1 MMSKKIIAML
11 TALVMVL
18 GCTGALAENTKHER
32 VYVVAGADGTVTS
45 ITDSIRLEN
54 TDGLDELA
62 DRTMLNG
69 IQNVGG
75 NEAFTLEGETL
86 TWKADGKNVIY
97 QGTSDKAPAV
107 LPVVTLTLDGEE
119 ISASDLKEKTGEAV
133 LTVTYRTEGQAPAL
147 ALSVLPLPEEGIS
160 DLKAENAA
168 VLTEAERSVLVGWAV
183 PNMDATLQLPA
194 SFSATFHADHVDLGW
209 MMTFCSSDPLEAACR
224 ELDARIDGMDPE
236 ALLKDVT
243 ALLTALKDGAD
254 LPETEGMTKEIVG
267 KINELNKGL
276 KDLDA
281 SALQLAE
288 GAQQVA
294 EGSAALDTGLAALKG
309 NNDTLNNGAEQLFAA
324 ILNTA
329 NDQIAASGL
338 ADAGITIP
346 VLTAENYAEILDGVI
361 AQLDPDTLK
370 AAASA
375 KIAEEVRKQVAAKE
389 DQIRAGVLEA
399 VKGKVLEA
407 VLKAAGFEMTAEQYA
422 AALKGGLV
430 SKEQAAQVD
439 TAVEA
444 QMKSEA
450 ILAQTEAAVQEQI
463 EKLVTENTEAYLAKD
478 ETITAKLAQAAAA
491 REQLLA
497 LKEKLDQVNT
507 FVTGLKDY
515 TDGVAQASDGAATL
529 SAGAMLV
536 SAGASTLQETGTKV
550 LKDSILT
557 AEKSAAE
564 KLLPLMEKDLTGALN
579 AWKITKDQLTDTG
592 YDLKPE
598 GMDEETVYII
608 RTDLK

>member
-54 TDGLDELA
+54 MDGLDELA

-97 QGTSDKAPAV
+97 QGTSDKVPAV
-107 LPVVTLTLDGEE
+107 LPVATLTLDGEE
-119 ISASDLKEKTGEAV
+119 ISAADLKEKIGEAV
-133 LTVTYRTEGQAPAL
+133 LTVTYRTEGQVPVL
-147 ALSVLPLPEEGIS
+147 VLSVMPLPEEGIS

-194 SFSATFHADHVDLGW
+194 SFSATFHADHADLGW

-224 ELDARIDGMDPE
+224 EIDARVGDSDPE
-236 ALLKDVT
+236 ALLKEAT
-243 ALLTALKDGAD
+243 ALLTALKDGTE
-254 LPETEGMTKEIVG
+254 LPATEGKTKEITD

-276 KDLDA
+276 NDLDA
-281 SALQLAE
+281 GALQLAE
-288 GAQQVA
+288 GAQQVSDGA
-294 EGSAALDTGLAALKG
+294 AALNTGLGTLEKNNEAL
-309 NNDTLNNGAEQLFAA
+309 NSGAEQIFAA

-338 ADAGITIP
+338 ADAGVTVP
-346 VLTAENYAEILDGVI
+346 ALTAENYAEILDGVT
-361 AQLDPDTLK
+361 AQLEPDTLK

-375 KIAEEVRKQVAAKE
+375 KVAEEVRKQVTANE
-389 DQIRAGVLEA
+389 DQIRAGVQEA

-430 SKEQAAQVD
+430 TKEQAAQVD

-444 QMKSEA
+444 QMNSEE

-463 EKLVTENTEAYLAKD
+463 EKLVTENTEAYLSKD
-478 ETITAKLAQAAAA
+478 ETIAVKLAQSTAA
-491 REQLLA
+491 REQLSA
-497 LKEKLDQVNT
+497 LKEQLDQVNT
-507 FVTGLKDY
+507 FVTGLKEY

-564 KLLPLMEKDLTGALN
+564 KLLPLMEKDLAGALN
-579 AWKITKDQLTDTG
+579 AWKTTKDQLTDTG

>member
-1 MMSKKIIAML
+1 MSKKIIAML
-11 TALVMVL
+11 TALVMIL

-32 VYVVAGADGTVTS
+32 VYVVAGADGSVKS

-54 TDGLDELA
+54 TDGLDELT
-62 DRTMLNG
+62 DRTMLTD
-69 IQNVGG
+69 ILNVGG
-75 NEAFTLEGETL
+75 NETFTLEGETL
-86 TWKADGKNVIY
+86 VWKANGKNVIY
-97 QGTSDKAPAV
+97 QGASAKAPAV
-107 LPVVTLTLDGEE
+107 VPVVTLTLDGEE
-119 ISASDLKEKTGEAV
+119 ISAADLKEKTGEAV

-147 ALSVLPLPEEGIS
+147 VLSALLLPEEGIS
-160 DLKAENAA
+160 DLKTENAA

-183 PNMDATLQLPA
+183 PNMDPSLQLPV
-194 SFSATFHADHVDLGW
+194 SFSAVFHADHADLGW
-209 MMTFCSSDPLEAACR
+209 MMTFCSSDPLEVACR

-515 TDGVAQASDGAATL
+515 TDGVAQASDAAVTL
-529 SAGAMLV
+529 SAGATLV
-536 SAGASTLQETGTKV
+536 STGASTLQETGTKT

-557 AEKSAAE
+557 AEKSAAVN
-564 KLLPLMEKDLTGALN
+564 LLPLVEKNLTGVLN
-579 AWKITKDQLTDTG
+579 AWKTTKDHLTDTG

>member
-1 MMSKKIIAML
+1 
-11 TALVMVL
+11 
-18 GCTGALAENTKHER
+18 
-32 VYVVAGADGTVTS
+32 
-45 ITDSIRLEN
+45 
-54 TDGLDELA
+54 
-62 DRTMLNG
+62 
-69 IQNVGG
+69 
-75 NEAFTLEGETL
+75 
-86 TWKADGKNVIY
+86 
-97 QGTSDKAPAV
+97 
-107 LPVVTLTLDGEE
+107 
-119 ISASDLKEKTGEAV
+119 
-133 LTVTYRTEGQAPAL
+133 
-147 ALSVLPLPEEGIS
+147 
-160 DLKAENAA
+160 
-168 VLTEAERSVLVGWAV
+168 
-183 PNMDATLQLPA
+183 
-194 SFSATFHADHVDLGW
+194 
-209 MMTFCSSDPLEAACR
+209 MTFCSSDPLEAACR
-224 ELDARIDGMDPE
+224 EIDARVGDSDPE
-236 ALLKDVT
+236 TLLKEAT
-243 ALLTALKDGAD
+243 ALLTALKDGTE
-254 LPETEGMTKEIVG
+254 LPATEGKTKEITD

-276 KDLDA
+276 NDLDA
-281 SALQLAE
+281 GALQLAE
-288 GAQQVA
+288 GAQQVSDGA
-294 EGSAALDTGLAALKG
+294 AALNTGLGTLEKNNEAL
-309 NNDTLNNGAEQLFAA
+309 NSGAEQIFAA

-338 ADAGITIP
+338 ADAGVTVP
-346 VLTAENYAEILDGVI
+346 ALTAESYAEILDGVT
-361 AQLDPDTLK
+361 AQLEPDTLK

-375 KIAEEVRKQVAAKE
+375 KVAEEVRKQVTANE
-389 DQIRAGVLEA
+389 DQIRAGVQEA

-430 SKEQAAQVD
+430 TKEQAAQVD

-444 QMKSEA
+444 QMNSEE

-463 EKLVTENTEAYLAKD
+463 EKLVTENTEAYLSKD
-478 ETITAKLAQAAAA
+478 ETIAVKLAQATAA
-491 REQLLA
+491 REQLSA
-497 LKEKLDQVNT
+497 LKEQLDQVNT
-507 FVTGLKDY
+507 FVTGLKEY

-579 AWKITKDQLTDTG
+579 AWKITKDHLTDTG

>member
-32 VYVVAGADGTVTS
+32 VYVVAGADGTVNS

-54 TDGLDELA
+54 ADGLDELV

-75 NEAFTLEGETL
+75 NETFTLEGETL

-147 ALSVLPLPEEGIS
+147 VLSVLPLPEEGIS

-194 SFSATFHADHVDLGW
+194 SFSATFHADHADLGW
-209 MMTFCSSDPLEAACR
+209 MMTFCSSDPLEAVCR
-224 ELDARIDGMDPE
+224 EIDARVGDSDPE
-236 ALLKDVT
+236 TLLKEAT
-243 ALLTALKDGAD
+243 ALLTALKDGTE
-254 LPETEGMTKEIVG
+254 LPATEGKTKEITD

-276 KDLDA
+276 NDLDA
-281 SALQLAE
+281 GALQLAE
-288 GAQQVA
+288 GAQQVSDGA
-294 EGSAALDTGLAALKG
+294 VSLDAGLAELKKNNEALNG
-309 NNDTLNNGAEQLFAA
+309 GAEQIFAA

-329 NDQIAASGL
+329 NSRIAASGL
-338 ADAGITIP
+338 ADAGITVP
-346 VLTAENYAEILDGVI
+346 ELTAENYAEILDGAI
-361 AQLDPDTLK
+361 AQLDPEALK

-375 KIAEEVRKQVAAKE
+375 QVEEEVRKQVKAGE
-389 DQIRAGVLEA
+389 DQIRAGVQET

-407 VLKAAGFEMTAEQYA
+407 VLKAAGYDMNAEQYT
-422 AALKGGLV
+422 AALKSGQV
-430 SKEQAAQVD
+430 TKEQAAQTD
-439 TAVEA
+439 EAVEA
-444 QMKSEA
+444 RMNSEE
-450 ILAQTEAAVQEQI
+450 IKAQAEEAVQEQV
-463 EKLVTENTEAYLAKD
+463 EKLVAENVEAYLAKD
-478 ETITAKLAQAAAA
+478 ETVAAKLDQAAEA
-491 REQLLA
+491 REQLTA
-497 LKEKLDQVNT
+497 VKEQLDQVNT

-515 TDGVAQASDGAATL
+515 TDGVTRASDGAATL
-529 SAGAMLV
+529 SSGAMLV
-536 SAGASTLQETGTKV
+536 SAGAAALQETGTKT

-557 AEKSAAE
+557 AEKGAAE
-564 KLLPLMEKDLTGALN
+564 TLLPLVEKDLAGALN
-579 AWKITKDQLTDTG
+579 TWKTTKDLLTDTG

-598 GMDEETVYII
+598 DMAQETVYIV
-608 RTDLK
+608 RTDLR

>member
-1 MMSKKIIAML
+1 MSKKIIAML
-11 TALVMVL
+11 TALVMIL

-32 VYVVAGADGTVTS
+32 VYVVAGADGSVKS

-54 TDGLDELA
+54 TDGLDELT
-62 DRTMLNG
+62 DRTMLTD
-69 IQNVGG
+69 ILNVGG
-75 NEAFTLEGETL
+75 NETFTLEGETL
-86 TWKADGKNVIY
+86 VWKANGKNVIY
-97 QGTSDKAPAV
+97 QGASAKAPAV
-107 LPVVTLTLDGEE
+107 VPVVTLTLDGEE
-119 ISASDLKEKTGEAV
+119 ISAADLKEKTGEAV

-147 ALSVLPLPEEGIS
+147 VLSALLLPEEGIS
-160 DLKAENAA
+160 DLKTENAA

-183 PNMDATLQLPA
+183 PNMDPSLQLPV
-194 SFSATFHADHVDLGW
+194 SFSAVFHADHADLGW

-375 KIAEEVRKQVAAKE
+375 KVAEEVRKQVMANE
-389 DQIRAGVLEA
+389 DQIRAGVQEA

-515 TDGVAQASDGAATL
+515 TDGVAQASDAAVTL
-529 SAGAMLV
+529 SAGATLV
-536 SAGASTLQETGTKV
+536 STGASTLQETGTKT

-564 KLLPLMEKDLTGALN
+564 KLLPLMEKDLAGASN
-579 AWKITKDQLTDTG
+579 AWKTTKDQLTDTG

>member
-32 VYVVAGADGTVTS
+32 VYVVAGADGTVNS

-54 TDGLDELA
+54 ADGLDELV

-75 NEAFTLEGETL
+75 NETFTLEGETL

-147 ALSVLPLPEEGIS
+147 VLSVLPLPEEGIS

-194 SFSATFHADHVDLGW
+194 SFSATFHADHADLGW

-224 ELDARIDGMDPE
+224 EIDARVGDSDPE
-236 ALLKDVT
+236 ALLKEAT
-243 ALLTALKDGAD
+243 ALLTALKDGTD
-254 LPETEGMTKEIVG
+254 LPATEGKTKEITD

-276 KDLDA
+276 NDLDA
-281 SALQLAE
+281 GALQLAE
-288 GAQQVA
+288 GAQQVSDGA
-294 EGSAALDTGLAALKG
+294 AALNTGLGTLEKNNEAL
-309 NNDTLNNGAEQLFAA
+309 NSGAEQIFAA

-338 ADAGITIP
+338 ADAGVTVP
-346 VLTAENYAEILDGVI
+346 ALTAENYAEVLDGVT
-361 AQLDPDTLK
+361 AQLEPDTLK

-375 KIAEEVRKQVAAKE
+375 KVAEEVRKQVTANE
-389 DQIRAGVLEA
+389 DQIRAGVQEA

-430 SKEQAAQVD
+430 TKEQAAQVD

-444 QMKSEA
+444 QMNSEE

-463 EKLVTENTEAYLAKD
+463 EKLVTENTEAYLSKD
-478 ETITAKLAQAAAA
+478 ETIAVKLAQATAA
-491 REQLLA
+491 REQLSA
-497 LKEKLDQVNT
+497 LKEQLDQVNT
-507 FVTGLKDY
+507 FVTGLKEY

-564 KLLPLMEKDLTGALN
+564 KLLPLMEKDLAGALN
-579 AWKITKDQLTDTG
+579 AWKTTKDQLTDTG

>member
-1 MMSKKIIAML
+1 MSKKIIAML
-11 TALVMVL
+11 TALVMIL

-32 VYVVAGADGTVTS
+32 VYVVAGADGSVKS

-54 TDGLDELA
+54 TDGLDELT
-62 DRTMLNG
+62 DRTMLTD
-69 IQNVGG
+69 ILNVGG
-75 NEAFTLEGETL
+75 NETFTLEGETL
-86 TWKADGKNVIY
+86 VWKANGKNVIY
-97 QGTSDKAPAV
+97 QGASAKAPAV
-107 LPVVTLTLDGEE
+107 VPVVTLTLDGEE
-119 ISASDLKEKTGEAV
+119 ISAADLKEKTGEAV

-147 ALSVLPLPEEGIS
+147 VLSALLLPEEGIS
-160 DLKAENAA
+160 DLKTENAA

-183 PNMDATLQLPA
+183 PNMDPSLQLPV
-194 SFSATFHADHVDLGW
+194 SFSAVFHADHADLGW

-515 TDGVAQASDGAATL
+515 TDGVAQASDAAVTL
-529 SAGAMLV
+529 SAGATLV
-536 SAGASTLQETGTKV
+536 STGASTLQETGTKT

-557 AEKSAAE
+557 ARFASLRKPVTLPARAA
-564 KLLPLMEKDLTGALN
+564 MTSG
-579 AWKITKDQLTDTG
+579 
-592 YDLKPE
+592 LK
-598 GMDEETVYII
+598 G
-608 RTDLK
+608 

>member
-1 MMSKKIIAML
+1 MSKKIIAML
-11 TALVMVL
+11 TALVMIL

-32 VYVVAGADGTVTS
+32 VYVVAGADGSVKS

-54 TDGLDELA
+54 TDGLDELT
-62 DRTMLNG
+62 DRTMLTD
-69 IQNVGG
+69 ILNVGG
-75 NEAFTLEGETL
+75 NETFTLEGETL
-86 TWKADGKNVIY
+86 AWKANGKNVIY
-97 QGTSDKAPAV
+97 QGASAKAPAV
-107 LPVVTLTLDGEE
+107 VPVVTLTLDGEK
-119 ISASDLKEKTGEAV
+119 ISAADLKEKTGEAV
-133 LTVTYRTEGQAPAL
+133 LTVTYRTEGLAPAL
-147 ALSVLPLPEEGIS
+147 VLSVLPLPEEGIS

-194 SFSATFHADHVDLGW
+194 SFSATFHADHADLGW

-224 ELDARIDGMDPE
+224 EIDARVGDSDPE
-236 ALLKDVT
+236 ALLKEAT
-243 ALLTALKDGAD
+243 ALLTALKDGTD
-254 LPETEGMTKEIVG
+254 LPATEGKTKEITD
-267 KINELNKGL
+267 KIIELNKGL
-276 KDLDA
+276 NDLDA
-281 SALQLAE
+281 GALQLAE
-288 GAQQVA
+288 GAQQVSDGA
-294 EGSAALDTGLAALKG
+294 AALNTGLGTLEKNNEAL
-309 NNDTLNNGAEQLFAA
+309 NSGAEQIFAA

-338 ADAGITIP
+338 ADAGVTVP
-346 VLTAENYAEILDGVI
+346 VLTAENYAEVLDSVI

-375 KIAEEVRKQVAAKE
+375 KVAEEVRKQVTANE
-389 DQIRAGVLEA
+389 DQIRAGVQEA

-430 SKEQAAQVD
+430 TKEQAAQVD

-444 QMKSEA
+444 QMNSEE

-463 EKLVTENTEAYLAKD
+463 EKLVTENTEAYLSKD
-478 ETITAKLAQAAAA
+478 ETIIAKLAQAIAA
-491 REQLLA
+491 REQLEA
-497 LKEKLDQVNT
+497 LKEQLDQVNT

-515 TDGVAQASDGAATL
+515 TDGVAQASDAVSTL

-564 KLLPLMEKDLTGALN
+564 KLLPLMEKDLAGALN
-579 AWKITKDQLTDTG
+579 AWKTTKDQLTDTG